1 MSKADVASFRIDMD
15 KLPRKIEEAAFRS
28 GNFPY
33 DKQLKTER
41 YEKELEGLQIELLK
55 MLDWVKAKGERVVIV
70 FEGRDAAGKGGAIAR
85 VTQHLN
91 PRYVP
96 IVALPKPDEREAGQ
110 WYFQRYVE
118 HMPSKGQ
125 IVIFDRSWY
134 NRAGVERVFN
144 FCTPAQ
150 TTEFLHEAPNFETML
165 ARDGIRIIKLF
176 LTIGREMQMK
186 RLHARWHDPLKRW
199 KLSPLDFKASDN
211 WDDYSAAFEKM
222 LSTTDSAAA
231 PWTIFRANDKHRTRL
246 EVIRHILDVVPYEGK
261 DRTVVGTADSK
272 IVLSA
277 PAYLAEGGEE
287 D

>member
-125 IVIFDRSWY
+125 ICLLYTSRCV
-134 NRAGVERVFN
+134 
-144 FCTPAQ
+144 
-150 TTEFLHEAPNFETML
+150 
-165 ARDGIRIIKLF
+165 
-176 LTIGREMQMK
+176 
-186 RLHARWHDPLKRW
+186 
-199 KLSPLDFKASDN
+199 
-211 WDDYSAAFEKM
+211 
-222 LSTTDSAAA
+222 
-231 PWTIFRANDKHRTRL
+231 
-246 EVIRHILDVVPYEGK
+246 
-261 DRTVVGTADSK
+261 
-272 IVLSA
+272 
-277 PAYLAEGGEE
+277 
-287 D
+287 